1 MKVYRRYSE
10 AHGRTKPITWTALN
24 GSISHGWIT
33 GADMAAI
40 SSASLA
46 RSRRHGYV
54 IGDAVFS
61 SGLGANR
68 HFRLVEWSGQTV
80 LLGWDGDH
88 MCPMDA
94 TIQLAPPSA
103 YICRVEQYDRDP
115 RWTRV
120 C

>member
-10 AHGRTKPITWTALN
+10 AHGRTRPITWTALD
-24 GSISHGWIT
+24 GSTVHGWIT
-33 GADMAAI
+33 GVDMVAI
-40 SSASLA
+40 TSASLT